1 MFQAGIHT
9 SQGCASSS
17 FFSVE
22 QSVALSAIGDLIRML
37 NPVVHRDIP
46 PPDISCPPLAQSGD
60 IREWE
65 RKVVAG
71 TQGAGHSSRSSRD
84 RSVMIVEGCAYIL
97 LTSGDGGSFSLD
109 VCPRLSM
116 KGRSVDINY
125 HMPGD
130 FAPVDYAL
138 LCSLEA
144 TCPSLSSWPGWQR
157 GPQFWKQQ

>member
-138 LCSLEA
+138 LCCSLEA

-157 GPQFWKQQ
+157 GPQF